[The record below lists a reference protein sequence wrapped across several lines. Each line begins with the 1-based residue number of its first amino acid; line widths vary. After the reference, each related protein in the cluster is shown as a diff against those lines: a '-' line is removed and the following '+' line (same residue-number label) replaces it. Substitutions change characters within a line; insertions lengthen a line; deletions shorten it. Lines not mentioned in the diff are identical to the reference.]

1 MKAKWTSQGKG
12 IQMGSE
18 NDGTNKPTF
27 VAFAD
32 DTTLL
37 ASSKEDLE
45 EMVKDIQG
53 AFAAHGLKL
62 NLDKYKIKK
71 NHTD

>member
-1 MKAKWTSQGKG
+1 
-12 IQMGSE
+12 MGSE